1 MNTSPRLL
9 RFLLVEDDADHA
21 YLVRRSMI
29 QTRISNELEHVSD
42 GLEAIKYLD
51 REAPYENSIRPDLIL
66 LDLKLPKVDGHEV
79 LAHIK
84 NSPTLKTIPV
94 VVLTTSDAETDRA
107 KAYAD
112 HANSYIVKPLD
123 GAGFRSVIDHLNL
136 YWGAVDAGPPPSEPA
151 PTDADA

>member
-1 MNTSPRLL
+1 MNTTPRLL

-21 YLVRRSMI
+21 YLVRRSMT
-29 QTRISNELEHVSD
+29 QSRISNELEHVHD

-51 REAPYENSIRPDLIL
+51 REAPYADRVRPDLIL

-84 NSPTLKTIPV
+84 NSPTLKSIPV

-123 GAGFRSVIDHLNL
+123 GAGFRTVIDHLKL
-136 YWGAVDAGPPPSEPA
+136 YWGAVDAGPPSTDSA
-151 PTDADA
+151 PADA